1 MVLTDSAFTQAAT
14 FLLPAMHELEM
25 RLVPTPVQ
33 VELLLEVLLCADPVV
48 VIRVWGEEL
57 PLALRT
63 SS

>member
-1 MVLTDSAFTQAAT
+1 
-14 FLLPAMHELEM
+14 MHELEM

-33 VELLLEVLLCADPVV
+33 AELLLKVLLCADPVV

>member
-1 MVLTDSAFTQAAT
+1 
-14 FLLPAMHELEM
+14 MHELEM